1 MAGERMAANTVRGDG
16 RWLARTALLLVL
28 IGGGLIAIAAAMPW
42 HTDSDAYFA
51 GLNAIRGRLYETN
64 GTLDFDAAS
73 DAFHSLQDQYR
84 TLKWLYADLG
94 YSALSWGVLALTV
107 AFIRNDGEGRLTTR
121 SGLLTS
127 LATLAGLGLLLTGLL
142 ASGLQPMGR
151 EQIPEW
157 ADSFAIVLFGAL
169 ALMAI
174 IAPTVFALALWPV
187 VFTQRQP
194 APLLAA
200 SGRGWMTSVIVTV
213 VYLVP
218 IAGAAVLLISV
229 GQTAGWAASPA
240 GALLLWSLLN
250 ARAIWLGQSANTPAL
265 P

>member
-1 MAGERMAANTVRGDG
+1 MATKTVWSDG
-16 RWLARTALLLVL
+16 LWLAGAALVL
-28 IGGGLIAIAAAMPW
+28 VILGAGLVAIAAATPW
-42 HTDSDAYFA
+42 HTNSDAYFA
-51 GLNAIRGRLYETN
+51 GLNAIRSRLYETN

-73 DAFHSLQDQYR
+73 DAFHALQDQYR

-94 YSALSWGVLALTV
+94 YSALAWGVLALVV
-107 AFIRNDGEGRLTTR
+107 AFFRSGGGGRMTTR
-121 SGLLTS
+121 SGLLVS
-127 LATLAGLGLLLTGLL
+127 LATLAGLGLLLTGLM

-169 ALMAI
+169 ALTAV
-174 IAPTVFALALWPV
+174 IAPVVLALALWPAA
-187 VFTQRQP
+187 FTRREP
-194 APLLAA
+194 ASLFAA
-200 SGRGWMTSVIVTV
+200 RGRGWLTSVVITV
-213 VYLVP
+213 VYLLP

-229 GQTAGWAASPA
+229 GQTAGWAASTG

-250 ARAIWLGQSANTPAL
+250 ARAIWLGPSADRDQPL